1 MFEQFQGGEFVAEV
15 RGAVGVHDVHES
27 SAQGGGTGLLFIVV
41 RPLFVFAC
49 VFARLLPDHFSLG
62 DRAPQLLHA
71 PDVPDEV
78 FEGDQALEAGDH
90 VAVLG

>member
-1 MFEQFQGGEFVAEV
+1 M
-15 RGAVGVHDVHES
+15 
-27 SAQGGGTGLLFIVV
+27 
-41 RPLFVFAC
+41 C
-49 VFARLLPDHFSLG
+49 VFVHLLPDHLSLG
-62 DRAPQLLHA
+62 DRAPQLLRV